1 MKNVKLFPL
10 LISASLSLTPLN
22 SITASAE
29 DSSYSF
35 NISFIDEESEEYVGD
50 VNAKLIQQAIEWTD
64 EENYSCVGDGNIVCE
79 WNSSDENSFITPTFT
94 DNWQDYVY
102 AVVVDELPKG
112 YLYNSGKSV
121 DYGISGYLDGEV
133 KVAIKLNEGAVQEN
147 TTPLEG
153 TYSLKLNVMDIV
165 RNEKVTGL
173 DCELFNLQTGEVVAA
188 WNTSETEEMYVE
200 NLQYS
205 FDKPDSYNGNITY
218 AIRIT
223 NLPENYRFFYGKTRD
238 QYGVSGF
245 SLEEFANGT
254 DISCTVY
261 LEDTSED
268 APKYTYVTSPQ
279 ENTTTVTTTTTAGVA
294 DTSAATETEPQTTT
308 STTVTE
314 TVDLSNVPLNGTY
327 TLKLNVM
334 DIVRNEKI
342 AGLDCELFN
351 IQSGEVVATWNTS
364 ETEEMYVEN
373 LQYSFDKPDSYN
385 GNITYAIRITNLP
398 ENYRFFYGKNRD
410 KYGVSGFSL
419 EEFANGTNISC
430 TIYLEDTSED
440 ALQYTY
446 ATTPQ
451 ENTTTVTTTTTT
463 AGEADTSAA
472 TETEPQT
479 TTSTTV
485 TEPVDLSNVPLNGT
499 YTLKLNVMDIVRN
512 EKIAGLDCELF
523 NIQSGEVVATWNTSE
538 TEEMYVENL
547 QYAFDKAD
555 SYNGNITYAIR
566 ITNLPEN
573 YRFFYGKTRDQYGVS
588 GFSLEEFANG
598 TDISC
603 TIYLEDTSEDAP
615 QYTYVTTPQ
624 ESTTTTTTT
633 TTGDSTEE
641 LPQTGYSGIYNVVV
655 GLAAVLTVSGI
666 ALIAKSKKENE

>member
-1 MKNVKLFPL
+1 MKNVKLLPL
-10 LISASLSLTPLN
+10 LLSASLSLTPLN
-22 SITASAE
+22 GITASAE
-29 DSSYSF
+29 DSAYSF
-35 NISFIDEESEEYVGD
+35 HISFIDEESEEYVANVD
-50 VNAKLIQQAIEWTD
+50 AKLIQRAIEWTD
-64 EENYSCVGDGNIVCE
+64 EEHYSCVGDENIVCE
-79 WNSSDENSFITPTFT
+79 WNSSDEKPFITPTFT

-102 AVVVDELPKG
+102 AVVVDELPEG
-112 YLYNSGKSV
+112 YIYNSGKSV

-153 TYSLKLNVMDIV
+153 TYSLRLNVMDIV
-165 RNEKVTGL
+165 RNEKVAGL
-173 DCELFNLQTGEVVAA
+173 DCELFNLQAGEVVAA

-200 NLQYS
+200 NLRYA

-223 NLPENYRFFYGKTRD
+223 NLPENYRFFYGKNRD
-238 QYGVSGF
+238 KYGVSGF
-245 SLEEFANGT
+245 GLEEFANGT

-268 APKYTYVTSPQ
+268 APQYTYVTTPQ
-279 ENTTTVTTTTTAGVA
+279 ENTTTVTTTTTAEVA

-314 TVDLSNVPLNGTY
+314 PDDLSNVPLNGTY

-351 IQSGEVVATWNTS
+351 IQSGEVVARWNTS
-364 ETEEMYVEN
+364 ETEEMYVED
-373 LQYSFDKPDSYN
+373 LQYAFDKPDSYN

-410 KYGVSGFSL
+410 KYGVSGF
-419 EEFANGTNISC
+419 G
-430 TIYLEDTSED
+430 
-440 ALQYTY
+440 
-446 ATTPQ
+446 
-451 ENTTTVTTTTTT
+451 
-463 AGEADTSAA
+463 
-472 TETEPQT
+472 
-479 TTSTTV
+479 
-485 TEPVDLSNVPLNGT
+485 
-499 YTLKLNVMDIVRN
+499 
-512 EKIAGLDCELF
+512 
-523 NIQSGEVVATWNTSE
+523 
-538 TEEMYVENL
+538 
-547 QYAFDKAD
+547 
-555 SYNGNITYAIR
+555 
-566 ITNLPEN
+566 
-573 YRFFYGKTRDQYGVS
+573 
-588 GFSLEEFANG
+588 LEEFANG

-603 TIYLEDTSEDAP
+603 TVYLEDTSEDAP

-633 TTGDSTEE
+633 TTGDSSEE

-655 GLAAVLTVSGI
+655 VLAAAMAVSGI
-666 ALIAKSKKENE
+666 AFIAKSKKENE

>member
-1 MKNVKLFPL
+1 MKKTRMLSL
-10 LISASLSLTPLN
+10 LIAASLSLTPLC

-29 DSSYSF
+29 DSSYFF
-35 NISFIDEESEEYVGD
+35 NISFIDEDSEEYVDD
-50 VNAKLIQQAIEWTD
+50 VNARLIQRAIEWTD
-64 EENYSCVGDGNIVCE
+64 EEHYSYVGDEKIVYE
-79 WNSSDENSFITPTFT
+79 WNSSDEKPFITPTFT

-102 AVVVDELPKG
+102 AVVIDELPEG
-112 YLYNSGKSV
+112 YIYNSGKSV

-153 TYSLKLNVMDIV
+153 TYSLRLNVMDIV
-165 RNEKVTGL
+165 RNEKVAGL

-238 QYGVSGF
+238 KYGVSGF
-245 SLEEFANGT
+245 GLEEFANGT

-279 ENTTTVTTTTTAGVA
+279 EKTTTVTTTTTTVGENAV
-294 DTSAATETEPQTTT
+294 SAVTETEIQTTT
-308 STTVTE
+308 STTVNE
-314 TVDLSNVPLNGTY
+314 PVDLSNIPLNGTY

-342 AGLDCELFN
+342 ESLECELFN
-351 IQSGEVVATWNTS
+351 IQSGEVVARWNTS
-364 ETEEMYVEN
+364 EAEEMYVEN

-398 ENYRFFYGKNRD
+398 ENYRFFYGKTRD
-410 KYGVSGFSL
+410 KYGVSGF
-419 EEFANGTNISC
+419 G
-430 TIYLEDTSED
+430 
-440 ALQYTY
+440 
-446 ATTPQ
+446 
-451 ENTTTVTTTTTT
+451 
-463 AGEADTSAA
+463 
-472 TETEPQT
+472 
-479 TTSTTV
+479 
-485 TEPVDLSNVPLNGT
+485 
-499 YTLKLNVMDIVRN
+499 
-512 EKIAGLDCELF
+512 
-523 NIQSGEVVATWNTSE
+523 
-538 TEEMYVENL
+538 
-547 QYAFDKAD
+547 
-555 SYNGNITYAIR
+555 
-566 ITNLPEN
+566 
-573 YRFFYGKTRDQYGVS
+573 
-588 GFSLEEFANG
+588 LEEFANG

-603 TIYLEDTSEDAP
+603 TVYLEDTSEDAP

-624 ESTTTTTTT
+624 GNTTTTTTT
-633 TTGDSTEE
+633 TTEGNIEE
-641 LPQTGYSGIYNVVV
+641 LPQTGYSGIYNIIF
-655 GLAAVLTVSGI
+655 GLAAVLTASGI
-666 ALIAKSKKENE
+666 AIIAKSKEENE